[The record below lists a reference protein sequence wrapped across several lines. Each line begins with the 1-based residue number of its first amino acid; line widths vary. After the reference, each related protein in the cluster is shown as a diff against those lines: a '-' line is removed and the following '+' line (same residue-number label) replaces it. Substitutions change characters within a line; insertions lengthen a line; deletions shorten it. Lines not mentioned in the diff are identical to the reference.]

1 MDELYRKLL
10 AQLEEG
16 QDTVLAFI
24 TEGDGSIPRTTG
36 ACMLVG
42 REGRI
47 FGTIGGGNLEY
58 QAVLHAQELV
68 QEKKSEYREY
78 DLGTGEGKG
87 LGMVCGGRVKVCF
100 YFMNGAHGEAES
112 LAQALAAGALCRFH
126 ISSSPM
132 TRGCSVREIIP
143 PASIPDCRP
152 ATSKYSPISRPHR
165 KGTAGYCPH
174 TWRAVRHR
182 AFRHNGNSAV
192 HCRDTPAA
200 RQN

>member
-36 ACMLVG
+36 AYMLVG

-112 LAQALAAGALCRFH
+112 LAQALAAQERNRHPRAGKRSVGNASGGTGKSGPLPDSGTGRENVLR
-126 ISSSPM
+126 
-132 TRGCSVREIIP
+132 RGILLRRKGLSVRRRP
-143 PASIPDCRP
+143 SGPGTRSGAASSGFLLYR
-152 ATSKYSPISRPHR
+152 TR
-165 KGTAGYCPH
+165 
-174 TWRAVRHR
+174 
-182 AFRHNGNSAV
+182 
-192 HCRDTPAA
+192 
-200 RQN
+200 

>member
-36 ACMLVG
+36 AYMLVG

-100 YFMNGAHGEAES
+100 YFMNGAHGEAQ
-112 LAQALAAGALCRFH
+112 LLDFFCAGRNRHPRAGKRSVGNASGGTGKSGPLPDSGTGWENVLR
-126 ISSSPM
+126 
-132 TRGCSVREIIP
+132 RGILLRRKGLSVRRRP
-143 PASIPDCRP
+143 SGPGTRSGAASSGFLLYR
-152 ATSKYSPISRPHR
+152 TR
-165 KGTAGYCPH
+165 
-174 TWRAVRHR
+174 
-182 AFRHNGNSAV
+182 
-192 HCRDTPAA
+192 
-200 RQN
+200 

>member
-24 TEGDGSIPRTTG
+24 TEGDGSVPRTTG
-36 ACMLVG
+36 AYMLVG

-112 LAQALAAGALCRFH
+112 LAQALAAQEQYRSYWIFLRW
-126 ISSSPM
+126 
-132 TRGCSVREIIP
+132 TE
-143 PASIPDCRP
+143 PASACWKKKRG
-152 ATSKYSPISRPHR
+152 KCFRRHR
-165 KGTAGYCPH
+165 KSGPLPDSGTG
-174 TWRAVRHR
+174 WENVLRR
-182 AFRHNGNSAV
+182 GILL
-192 HCRDTPAA
+192 
-200 RQN
+200 